1 MPNPILA
8 EFFLVM
14 TGLSM
19 PLETVLKLCS
29 LQPHV
34 FQAAVHLCLD
44 LLALYR
50 KPFQHAFAAINTVP
64 AMFVH
69 CLGHLF
75 CQTKNRYLDNNK

>member
-1 MPNPILA
+1 MSNPILA
-8 EFFLVM
+8 EFFLV

-19 PLETVLKLCS
+19 LTEAGLKLCS

-50 KPFQHAFAAINTVP
+50 KSFEHAAFAAINTVP
-64 AMFVH
+64 SMFVH
-69 CLGHLF
+69 CLGHLL
-75 CQTKNRYLDNNK
+75 CQTKKQHIFRY